1 MPPKNEYT
9 IPMGKSV
16 NVVTTTRGSKRE
28 VRTVEKVA
36 PLPSSKQRKSSK
48 ASGSRQQMDT
58 IDADVSEHP
67 TESTEEV
74 HHLRPTEAQ
83 EDEDEIQGS
92 QTESNVCTTD
102 LYMAISLIAS
112 RLQWING

>member
-1 MPPKNEYT
+1 
-9 IPMGKSV
+9 
-16 NVVTTTRGSKRE
+16 
-28 VRTVEKVA
+28 
-36 PLPSSKQRKSSK
+36 
-48 ASGSRQQMDT
+48 MDT

-83 EDEDEIQGS
+83 EDEDEIQ
-92 QTESNVCTTD
+92 TESNVCTTD